1 MPRPV
6 MEYPLDRGAP
16 PVDVTPA
23 VLPAS
28 AYCDPEQFEA
38 EQATLWATD
47 WIFIGPRDAFPDT
60 QGYTPVQAGK
70 ASLLITVESG
80 QVRAFYNVC
89 AHRGC
94 ELANSPQEHKAISCP
109 YHAWVYGLDGSL
121 RSARDFSGAGSNHL
135 PPSGPRV
142 TGLAE
147 VRLDVWLGLLFVNLS
162 PSAPP
167 LTERIEPVLSRWS
180 HVDLTSATHAKTI
193 QYDFNAN
200 WKLIVENFL
209 ESYHVPFLH
218 QALDQY
224 SPAVGR
230 YQIQLGN
237 DINGIG
243 TRPYTGVSH
252 DGQQLPQ
259 WDSDQALDYA
269 EYFQI
274 TTNCLLG
281 IMPDH
286 MFAWSLQADSP
297 ERTIETLHFF
307 FPGDS
312 ANDPSFAPHRDETLA
327 RWVTVN
333 DEDHDVVQRM
343 HSGLTKGP
351 FERARL
357 SPVMERNILRFQHFI
372 AERTNS

>member
-1 MPRPV
+1 MPRSV

-16 PVDVTPA
+16 PVDVIPA
-23 VLPAS
+23 VLPAT
-28 AYCDPEQFEA
+28 AYSDPAQLDA
-38 EQATLWATD
+38 EHTALWATD
-47 WIFIGPRDAFPDT
+47 WIFIGPRAAFPAT
-60 QGYTPVQAGK
+60 RGYAPARVGK
-70 ASLLITVESG
+70 ASVLVTVDEG
-80 QVRAFYNVC
+80 RLRAFYNVC

-94 ELANSPQEHKAISCP
+94 ELADSVQEHKAISCP
-109 YHAWVYGLDGSL
+109 YHAWVYGLDGTL

-142 TGLAE
+142 TGLTE
-147 VRLDVWLGLLFVNLS
+147 VRLESWLGLLFVNLS
-162 PSAPP
+162 SDAPP
-167 LTERIEPVLSRWS
+167 LTDRIEPILARWS
-180 HVDLTSATHAKTI
+180 HVDLSTATHTDTL
-193 QYDFNAN
+193 QYEFDAN

-224 SPAVGR
+224 SPATGR

-252 DGQQLPQ
+252 DGRQLPQ
-259 WDSDQALDYA
+259 WRSDQPLDYA
-269 EYFQI
+269 EYFQA

-286 MFAWSLQADSP
+286 MFAWALQADSP
-297 ERTIETLHFF
+297 GRTIETLHFF
-307 FPGDS
+307 FPS
-312 ANDPSFAPHRDETLA
+312 ASAADPVFAPHRGETLS

-343 HSGLTKGP
+343 HSGLTNGP
-351 FERARL
+351 LERARL

-372 AERTNS
+372 AERTGS